1 MLECSISA
9 RLSPLARLPQ
19 GQAAADVHR
28 KAGADNRLHAATPIT
43 CMSVGVHL
51 LAAVTSLV
59 LQTLCNCLCR
69 FTLTL
74 QLYLAWRLT
83 RPVREERLGA
93 AASTEQQHLAWRM
106 RETLP
111 TPNARRH
118 MSVDAL
124 VYRRPACFFVCQ
136 CKTLSGSAGPCLHV
150 RRRQATTPR
159 ITPTRQALI
168 L

>member
-93 AASTEQQHLAWRM
+93 AASIENNNALHGGCAKLCPLPTLAVTCRSMRWFIDGQPASLCANVKRSLVLRVHVYMSEDDKQQHR
-106 RETLP
+106 
-111 TPNARRH
+111 
-118 MSVDAL
+118 
-124 VYRRPACFFVCQ
+124 
-136 CKTLSGSAGPCLHV
+136 G
-150 RRRQATTPR
+150 
-159 ITPTRQALI
+159 
-168 L
+168 